1 MKRSFLFLLII
12 AMVAVACTAVAE
24 EWVCPNCGKT
34 NTRQFCTGCGYK
46 HDVWICPNCGAE
58 NTDAFCGDCGTARP
72 VDLSALYGAWKYEDE
87 AESAIVVFYEN
98 GEMYVASTGGYAK
111 GNYSATANSIT
122 IWNEESEPQTM
133 DYSFRNDQLII
144 DNLTFVRTETPST
157 FDISMAGSSMIDTA
171 KEGDLVTFAFR
182 ENTEIQRFDIVACY
196 YPDRGNTTFIKR
208 VVGLPGDTVELRDG
222 YLVVNGEKYDE
233 PYINDEY
240 RSGPLNTMAVRE
252 VPEGQYFVMGDH
264 RNNSNDSRSIGSLD
278 EKMIVGVAT
287 AINGKPI
294 EQEEAG
300 AGVSDETVYEGM
312 RILYPLEYKDEI
324 VRQARAYNLDPALIA
339 SIIYNESSF
348 RSESESITGARG
360 LMQLMPDTAEWIAG
374 QTGIVDY
381 SAERLYDP
389 ETNIMFGCWYLNH
402 IREVINDD
410 IATMVFAYY
419 EGEGRTK
426 AYLSNSVDDQDWN
439 ERVVDI
445 DKMDDGPTKSYVQRV
460 VNTYQIYQM
469 LYDWEGY

>member
-1 MKRSFLFLLII
+1 MKRIILLLLCVELI
-12 AMVAVACTAVAE
+12 MTACTAVAE

-72 VDLSALYGAWKYEDE
+72 VDLSALYGAWKYENE

-98 GEMYVASTGGYAK
+98 GEMYVASTSGYAK
-111 GNYSATANSIT
+111 GNYSATANTIT
-122 IWNEESEPQTM
+122 IWNEESESQTM

-144 DNLTFVRTETPST
+144 DSLTFSRTETPST
-157 FDISMAGSSMIDTA
+157 FDISMAGSSMIDTV

-182 ENTEIQRFDIVACY
+182 KNAEIQRFDIVACY

-208 VVGLPGDTVELRDG
+208 VVGLPGDTIELRDG

-240 RSGPLNTMAVRE
+240 RSGPLNTMSARK

-264 RNNSNDSRSIGSLD
+264 RNNSNDSRSIGPLD

-287 AINGKPI
+287 EINLEPI
-294 EQEEAG
+294 EQEKSREG
-300 AGVSDETVYEGM
+300 ISGELTDEEQ
-312 RILYPLEYKDEI
+312 RNKYPLKYKDEI

-339 SIIYNESSF
+339 SIIYNETSF
-348 RSESESITGARG
+348 RPEAVSSVGARG
-360 LMQLMPDTAEWIAG
+360 LLLLMPNTAEWIAG
-374 QTGIVDY
+374 KMNYADY
-381 SAERLYDP
+381 SFERLYDP
-389 ETNIMFGCWYLNH
+389 ETNIMFGCWFLNYL
-402 IREVINDD
+402 REEINDD
-410 IATMVFAYY
+410 VATIAAAYHAGIGWVK
-419 EGEGRTK
+419 ENLSVIPDDPDWKTRTI
-426 AYLSNSVDDQDWN
+426 NV
-439 ERVVDI
+439 E
-445 DKMDDGPTKSYVQRV
+445 KMDEGPTKSYVLRV
-460 VNTYQIYQM
+460 VNAYQIYRE
-469 LYDWEGY
+469 LYDWDE